1 MPLVTFLG
9 PFRTRR
15 RPDSPDEWERNK
27 TEEVSQDWLETHRNA
42 ICGNPT
48 AFRVEGDEG
57 VTVDGGN
64 DGVPDN
70 GWTKKDISAWL
81 KAQGAGVGG
90 YATKSKLL
98 GLVEQ
103 TLNPP
108 APEPEPVAEEVPEE
122 VPVEEAL
129 TDLPEQ
135 VEETQ
140 ITGDEE

>member
-1 MPLVTFLG
+1 MPLVTFIG

-27 TEEVSQDWLETHRNA
+27 TEEVSQEWLDTHRLA

-57 VTVDGGN
+57 VTVD
-64 DGVPDN
+64 DGDGLPDN
-70 GWTKKDISAWL
+70 GWTKKDITAWL
-81 KAQGAGVGG
+81 KAQGAEVGG

-98 GLVEQ
+98 GLVAQ

-108 APEPEPVAEEVPEE
+108 APEPEPVAEEVQEEVPTDVPEE
-122 VPVEEAL
+122 V
-129 TDLPEQ
+129 
-135 VEETQ
+135 ETQ

>member
-1 MPLVTFLG
+1 MPLVTFIG

-27 TEEVSQDWLETHRNA
+27 TEEVSQEWLDTHRLA

-57 VTVDGGN
+57 VTVD
-64 DGVPDN
+64 DGDGLPDN
-70 GWTKKDISAWL
+70 GWTKKDITAWL
-81 KAQGAGVGG
+81 KAQGAEVGG

-98 GLVEQ
+98 GLVAQ

-108 APEPEPVAEEVPEE
+108 APEPEPVDEEVQEEVPADVPEE
-122 VPVEEAL
+122 V
-129 TDLPEQ
+129 
-135 VEETQ
+135 ETQ

>member
-1 MPLVTFLG
+1 MPLVTFIG

-27 TEEVSQDWLETHRNA
+27 TEEVSQEWLDTHRLA

-57 VTVDGGN
+57 VTVD
-64 DGVPDN
+64 DGDGLPDN
-70 GWTKKDISAWL
+70 GWTNKDSTAWL
-81 KAQGAGVGG
+81 KAQGAEVGG

-98 GLVEQ
+98 GLVAQ

-108 APEPEPVAEEVPEE
+108 APEPEPVAEEVQEEGPADVPEE
-122 VPVEEAL
+122 V
-129 TDLPEQ
+129 
-135 VEETQ
+135 ETQ

>member
-1 MPLVTFLG
+1 MPLVTFIG

-27 TEEVSQDWLETHRNA
+27 TEEVSQEWLDTHRLA

-57 VTVDGGN
+57 VTVD
-64 DGVPDN
+64 DGDGLPDN
-70 GWTKKDISAWL
+70 GWTKKDITAWL
-81 KAQGAGVGG
+81 KAQGAEVGG

-98 GLVEQ
+98 GLVAQ

-108 APEPEPVAEEVPEE
+108 APEPEPVAEEVQEEVPADVPEE
-122 VPVEEAL
+122 V
-129 TDLPEQ
+129 
-135 VEETQ
+135 ETQ